1 MHRVTVIGFLTEPLV
16 TKVLP
21 YICDNEYREVKTPQ
35 KNFALG

>member
-21 YICDNEYREVKTPQ
+21 YICDKEYLEVETQ
-35 KNFALG
+35 WKNIALG